1 MDRRTLVITVVLVAA
16 VITAGCTQTAST
28 RPYAC
33 PEKGR
38 IDCMPG
44 PGSQHP
50 ACGGNYSSW
59 VQTNCNV
66 TFTY

>member
-1 MDRRTLVITVVLVAA
+1 MDRRTLILGLALAAA
-16 VITAGCTQTAST
+16 VLAAGCTQTAST
-28 RPYAC
+28 QPYSC

-50 ACGGNYSSW
+50 ACGGNYSTW
-59 VQTNCNV
+59 VQDNCNV
-66 TFTY
+66 SITY